1 MSPDEERLAEALAIS
16 RMYGEGAPAYVAER
30 IGALAL
36 ARDRA
41 GVERFMTIAAK
52 LDEIRGG
59 AGRA

>member
-16 RMYGEGAPAYVAER
+16 RMYGERAPAFVAER

-41 GVERFMTIAAK
+41 GVERFMAIAAK
-52 LDEIRGG
+52 LDEISRA